1 MKKTRTD
8 IEIEYFEWMYEIV
21 CSGRYAKEN
30 SYRKLLEHLHEL
42 EFHYIISKD
51 SNRAEDG
58 EDLSYRVAY
67 ETYSSRDRDIIV
79 DYLSRPC
86 SVLEMM
92 IALSIRCEDI
102 MDDPSIGDRTG
113 QWFWKMIVNLGLGS
127 MYDSR
132 FNEEEVDE
140 IIDIFLKREYEAD
153 GRGGLFRIR
162 GCKYDLRKFEIWIQA
177 LWFLDTMIKG

>member
-42 EFHYIISKD
+42 EFHYMISKD

-58 EDLSYRVAY
+58 EDLRYRFAY

-102 MDDPSIGDRTG
+102 MDDPSIGDRTK
-113 QWFWKMIVNLGLGS
+113 QWFWGMITNLGLGS
-127 MYDSR
+127 MTDER
-132 FNEEEVDE
+132 FDRDYVERVIN
-140 IIDIFLKREYEAD
+140 IFLNREYEPD
-153 GRGGLFRIR
+153 GKGGLFTIR
-162 GCKYDLRKFEIWIQA
+162 HCEQDLRDVEIWHQ
-177 LWFLDTMIKG
+177 LCWYLDSIT